1 MTLRSGTVEDLPYI
15 VELERI
21 FRDQGYLG
29 GDEIKVH
36 EQRLADPD
44 CWYGIVET
52 ERRRAGYAI
61 LRGLTSP
68 NRSVELKRIAVAEP
82 GRGLGRRLLEAIL
95 EKVFDE
101 LSAHRI
107 WLDVFPHNSRA
118 RHVYRSVGF
127 VEEGVL
133 RECVKH
139 GDIYRSLVLM
149 SMLESEYKRV
159 R

>member
-1 MTLRSGTVEDLPYI
+1 MTLRRATVEDLSYI
-15 VELERI
+15 LDLERS

-36 EQRLADPD
+36 EQRFGDSD

-52 ERRRAGYAI
+52 EGRRGGYAI
-61 LRGLTSP
+61 LRGLASL
-68 NRSVELKRIAVAEP
+68 NRSVELKRIAVGEP

-133 RECVKH
+133 R
-139 GDIYRSLVLM
+139 SA
-149 SMLESEYKRV
+149 
-159 R
+159 

>member
-1 MTLRSGTVEDLPYI
+1 MTLRRGTVEDLSYI
-15 VELERI
+15 VDLERT

-36 EQRLADPD
+36 ERRLAHPD
-44 CWYGIVET
+44 CWYAIVET
-52 ERRRAGYAI
+52 EGRRAGYAI

-68 NRSVELKRIAVAEP
+68 NRSVELKRIAIADP
-82 GRGLGRRLLEAIL
+82 GRGLGRRVLEAIL

-118 RHVYRSVGF
+118 RHVYRSIGF

-133 RECVKH
+133 RECVKY
-139 GDIYRSLVLM
+139 GDMYRSLVLM
-149 SMLESEYKRV
+149 SMLESEYRSL